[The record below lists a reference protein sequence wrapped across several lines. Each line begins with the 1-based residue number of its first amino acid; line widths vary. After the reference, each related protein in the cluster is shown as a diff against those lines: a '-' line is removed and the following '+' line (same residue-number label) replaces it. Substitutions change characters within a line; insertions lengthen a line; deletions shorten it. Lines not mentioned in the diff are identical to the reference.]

1 MVSAPKPARTRV
13 NEQSNQPRRH
23 VLGED
28 LPALRQWL
36 LDAGQPGYRA
46 DQILDWVYHKRAE
59 TFAQM
64 TNLAKALRTW
74 LTERADV
81 YCSHIVAQ
89 RESVDGTRKLL
100 LAWPDEQTTET
111 VWVPEPERHTAC
123 LSAQVGCPVGCGFC
137 ASGLDGLLRNLTAG
151 EIVEQALRIAGL
163 VAASAAS
170 GTERDA
176 RLSNVVFMGTGE
188 PLANYDAVV
197 RAIRILN
204 APWGLGIGARRITL
218 STVGLPRQIRRL
230 ADEGLQ
236 LNLAVSLHAPEQKLR
251 QRLVPWGKVPLTE
264 LLDAC
269 RYYFE
274 QTGREI
280 TLEYVLLDGVN
291 MEQQHAAELAKIAR
305 RLRCNV
311 NLLRYN
317 PAPGLP
323 YGRPSSESAYTFQR
337 ELRKCGVN
345 AHLRTSR
352 GQDIE
357 AACGQLRRR
366 LAAESNS
373 DAGPAYNV
381 QRKEESERRVAS
393 ADDMSAPRGEGE

>member
-1 MVSAPKPARTRV
+1 VSEPPD
-13 NEQSNQPRRH
+13 QPRRH
-23 VLGED
+23 LLGED
-28 LPALRQWL
+28 LPGLRRWL
-36 LDAGQPGYRA
+36 LDEGQPAYRA
-46 DQILDWVYHKRAE
+46 DQIFDWVYHKRAA
-59 TFAQM
+59 TFDQM
-64 TNLAKALRTW
+64 TNLAKTLRAW
-74 LTERADV
+74 LAERADIYSSRV
-81 YCSHIVAQ
+81 VTE
-89 RESVDGTRKLL
+89 RESGDGTRKLL
-100 LAWPDEQTTET
+100 LAWPDEQTSET
-111 VWVPEPERHTAC
+111 VWIPEPQRHTAC

-137 ASGLDGLLRNLTAG
+137 ASGVDGLQRNLTAG
-151 EIVEQALRIAGL
+151 EIVEQALRIANL
-163 VAASAAS
+163 VAASAPPTEAS
-170 GTERDA
+170 NA
-176 RLSNVVFMGTGE
+176 RLSNIVLMGTGE
-188 PLANYDAVV
+188 PLANYEAVV

-204 APWGLGIGARRITL
+204 APWGLGIGARRITV

-230 ADEGLQ
+230 AGEGLQ

-251 QRLVPWGKVPLTE
+251 QRLVPWAKVPLTE

-291 MEQQHAAELAKIAR
+291 MEERHAAELAQIAR

-317 PAPGLP
+317 PSPGLP
-323 YGRPSSESAYTFQR
+323 YGRPSSESAYAFQR
-337 ELRKCGVN
+337 ELRKFGVN

-366 LAAESNS
+366 LAGPSGSNS
-373 DAGPAYNV
+373 DARPAYQV
-381 QRKEESERRVAS
+381 KEGEASENPIAS
-393 ADDMSAPRGEGE
+393 ADGRPAARERGDA

>member
-1 MVSAPKPARTRV
+1 VS
-13 NEQSNQPRRH
+13 EQGNLPQRH
-23 VLGED
+23 LLGED
-28 LPALRQWL
+28 LPTLRQWV

-46 DQILDWVYHKRAE
+46 DQMLDWIYRKRIT

-64 TNLAKALRTW
+64 TNLAKAFRTW
-74 LTERADV
+74 LAEHATIYR
-81 YCSHIVAQ
+81 SRIVAE

-100 LAWPDEQTTET
+100 LAWPDEQTSET
-111 VWVPEPERHTAC
+111 VWIPEPERHTAC
-123 LSAQVGCPVGCGFC
+123 VSAQVGCPVGCGFC
-137 ASGLDGLLRNLTAG
+137 ASGLDGLQRNLTAG
-151 EIVEQALRIAGL
+151 EIVEQALRIAAL
-163 VAASAAS
+163 VASRASPPAAQ
-170 GTERDA
+170 DA

-188 PLANYDAVV
+188 PLANYDAVI

-218 STVGLPRQIRRL
+218 SSVGLPRQIRRL
-230 ADEGLQ
+230 AEEGLP
-236 LNLAVSLHAPEQKLR
+236 LNLALSLHAPEQKLR
-251 QRLVPWGKVPLTE
+251 QRLVPWGKVPLPE

-274 QTGREI
+274 RTGREI

-291 MEQQHAAELAKIAR
+291 MQPQHAAELAKITR

-323 YGRPSSESAYTFQR
+323 YGRPSAESAYAFQR

-357 AACGQLRRR
+357 AACGQLRLRATAGTPR
-366 LAAESNS
+366 AADESNS
-373 DAGPAYNV
+373 DAAPAYYA
-381 QRKEESERRVAS
+381 QRTEASE
-393 ADDMSAPRGEGE
+393 MCTETAPDTLRSRGHGD